1 LLLVRVL
8 QAVAVLLAG
17 LIGLHLPRAFMLLY
31 GLVALLIGAVLCW
44 PTVRQGA
51 PRRSRWLLAIPLLFS
66 SLAYGAGMVH
76 WGFWRWPADRLDLIN
91 ALLLPTLL
99 FLAGLQVPRL
109 GRRFGSALLLAYGAG
124 ALVYLLAALAVSR
137 SPWWAVDQ
145 LFSQSISTAW
155 GPGSGAPLNVR
166 SLEQNA
172 ILAMALVPLAIQLL
186 LPRWAPPA
194 ASATPGRSRLL
205 AGAVLLA
212 ALLGLHGVWSLQGR
226 LGWLALALAAVPAI
240 LALLAKARRQP
251 LAGICLALAAI
262 AAGGLGRQLLA
273 LRAGTGWG
281 QGLCDERWSLQWALL
296 SHLGEAP
303 WGGHQL
309 RVTYRL
315 CNGSAAS
322 FGPSDATV
330 TMAHNVLLDM
340 YNDVGWLAP
349 LLLLAALLPAL
360 VVVLRGFGAA
370 ARARSWNWRVAL
382 AWAWF
387 AVLAMQWIFQPLL
400 YTDGLL
406 YYYSFF
412 VLGVGVAEFDL
423 AEPVSRGLRRPQALI
438 DRGSGFSGLP

>member
-31 GLVALLIGAVLCW
+31 GLVALLSGAVLWW
-44 PTVRQGA
+44 PAVRQGA
-51 PRRSRWLLAIPLLFS
+51 PRRRSWLLAIPLLLS

-124 ALVYLLAALAVSR
+124 ALTYLLAALAVSR

-145 LFSQSISTAW
+145 LFPQSISTAW

-194 ASATPGRSRLL
+194 TSAPPAASATPGRLRLL

-226 LGWLALALAAVPAI
+226 LGWLALALAAAPAI
-240 LALLAKARRQP
+240 PALLAKARRQP

-262 AAGGLGRQLLA
+262 AAAGLGRQLLA

-281 QGLCDERWSLQWALL
+281 QGLCDERWSLHLALL

-309 RVTYRL
+309 RVAYRL

-349 LLLLAALLPAL
+349 LLLLVALLPVL
-360 VVVLRGFGAA
+360 VLLLRGFWAA
-370 ARARSWNWRVAL
+370 GRARRWDWRVTL
-382 AWAWF
+382 GWAWF
-387 AVLAMQWIFQPLL
+387 AVLAIQWLFQPIL
-400 YTDGLL
+400 YADGLL
-406 YYYSFF
+406 YYFSFF
-412 VLGVGVAEFDL
+412 ALGIGATEADL
-423 AEPVSRGLRRPQALI
+423 A
-438 DRGSGFSGLP
+438 DRGVRGVPASGLD

>member
-1 LLLVRVL
+1 MRVL

-31 GLVALLIGAVLCW
+31 GLVALLAGAALWLPVA
-44 PTVRQGA
+44 RQSL
-51 PRRSRWLLAIPLLFS
+51 PRPSRWLLALPLLLS

-76 WGFWRWPADRLDLIN
+76 WGLWRWPADRFDLIN

-145 LFSQSISTAW
+145 LFPQAISTAW

-194 ASATPGRSRLL
+194 VIASAAASAPPRQLAPGRAGPL
-205 AGAVLLA
+205 AGAVLLV

-226 LGWLALALAAVPAI
+226 LGWLALGLAAVPAI
-240 LALLAKARRQP
+240 LALLAKGRRQP

-262 AAGGLGRQLLA
+262 AAAGLGRQQLA

-281 QGLCDERWSLQWALL
+281 QGLCDERWSLHLALL

-309 RVTYRL
+309 RVAYRL

-330 TMAHNVLLDM
+330 TIAHNVLLDM

-349 LLLLAALLPAL
+349 LLLLVAILPAL
-360 VVVLRGFGAA
+360 VVLLRGFGAA
-370 ARARSWNWRVAL
+370 ARAHRWDWRVTL
-382 AWAWF
+382 GWAWF
-387 AVLAMQWIFQPLL
+387 AVLAMQWLFQPLL
-400 YTDGLL
+400 YADGLL
-406 YYYSFF
+406 YYFSFF
-412 VLGVGVAEFDL
+412 ALAIGVAESDL
-423 AEPVSRGLRRPQALI
+423 EETRGA
-438 DRGSGFSGLP
+438 D

>member
-1 LLLVRVL
+1 MRVL

-31 GLVALLIGAVLCW
+31 GLVALLIGAVLWW
-44 PTVRQGA
+44 PAVRQGDR
-51 PRRSRWLLAIPLLFS
+51 RRSRWLLALPLLFS
-66 SLAYGAGMVH
+66 SLFYGAGMVH
-76 WGFWRWPADRLDLIN
+76 WGFWRWPADRFDLIN

-145 LFSQSISTAW
+145 LFLQSISTAW
-155 GPGSGAPLNVR
+155 GPGHGAPLNVR

-186 LPRWAPPA
+186 LPRWASPA
-194 ASATPGRSRLL
+194 ASAPSSASPPPGRSRLL

-226 LGWLALALAAVPAI
+226 LGWLALALAAAPAI
-240 LALLAKARRQP
+240 LALLARARRQP

-281 QGLCDERWSLQWALL
+281 QGLCDERWSLQGALL

-309 RVTYRL
+309 RVAYRL

-322 FGPSDATV
+322 FGPSDANL

-370 ARARSWNWRVAL
+370 ARARRWDWRVAL
-382 AWAWF
+382 GWAWF
-387 AVLAMQWIFQPLL
+387 AVLATQWLFQPLL
-400 YTDGLL
+400 YADGLL
-406 YYYSFF
+406 YYFSFF
-412 VLGVGVAEFDL
+412 ALGVGVAESDL
-423 AEPVSRGLRRPQALI
+423 AEPGARLMPA
-438 DRGSGFSGLP
+438 SGLD

>member
-1 LLLVRVL
+1 M
-8 QAVAVLLAG
+8 LLAG

-31 GLVALLIGAVLCW
+31 GLVALLAGAVLW
-44 PTVRQGA
+44 LPVARQSA
-51 PRRSRWLLAIPLLFS
+51 PRFSRWLLAIPLLLS

-76 WGFWRWPADRLDLIN
+76 WSLWRWPADRLDLIN

-124 ALVYLLAALAVSR
+124 ALAYLLAALAVSR

-145 LFSQSISTAW
+145 LFPQAISTAW
-155 GPGSGAPLNVR
+155 GPGSGAQLNVR

-186 LPRWAPPA
+186 LPRWVPPA

-205 AGAVLLA
+205 AGPVLLA

-226 LGWLALALAAVPAI
+226 LGWLALALVAAPVI
-240 LALLAKARRQP
+240 LALLAKARRWP

-262 AAGGLGRQLLA
+262 AAIAAAGLGRQLIA

-281 QGLCDERWSLQWALL
+281 QGLCDERWSLHWALL
-296 SHLGEAP
+296 NHLGEAP

-309 RVTYRL
+309 RVAYRL

-330 TMAHNVLLDM
+330 TMAHNVLLDI

-349 LLLLAALLPAL
+349 LLLLAAILPAL
-360 VVVLRGFGAA
+360 GVVLRGFGVA
-370 ARARSWNWRVAL
+370 ARARRWDWRVVL
-382 AWAWF
+382 GWAWF
-387 AVLAMQWIFQPLL
+387 AVLATQWLFQPLL
-400 YTDGLL
+400 YADGLL
-406 YYYSFF
+406 YYFSFF
-412 VLGVGVAEFDL
+412 ALGIGVAESDL
-423 AEPVSRGLRRPQALI
+423 AEPVKPRVMAVPGL
-438 DRGSGFSGLP
+438 D

>member
-1 LLLVRVL
+1 MRVL

-31 GLVALLIGAVLCW
+31 GLVALLIGAVLWW
-44 PTVRQGA
+44 PAVRQGDR
-51 PRRSRWLLAIPLLFS
+51 RRSRWLLALPLLFS
-66 SLAYGAGMVH
+66 SLFYGAGMVH
-76 WGFWRWPADRLDLIN
+76 WGFWRWPADRFDLIN

-145 LFSQSISTAW
+145 LFLQSISTAW
-155 GPGSGAPLNVR
+155 GPGHGAPLNVR

-186 LPRWAPPA
+186 LPRWASPA
-194 ASATPGRSRLL
+194 ASPSPGRSRLL

-226 LGWLALALAAVPAI
+226 LGWLALALAAAPAI
-240 LALLAKARRQP
+240 LALLARARRQP

-281 QGLCDERWSLQWALL
+281 QGLCDERWSLQGALL

-309 RVTYRL
+309 RVAYRL

-322 FGPSDATV
+322 FGPSDANL

-370 ARARSWNWRVAL
+370 ARARRWDWRVAL
-382 AWAWF
+382 GWAWF
-387 AVLAMQWIFQPLL
+387 AVLATQWLFQPLL
-400 YTDGLL
+400 YADGLL
-406 YYYSFF
+406 YYFSFF
-412 VLGVGVAEFDL
+412 ALGVGVAESDL
-423 AEPVSRGLRRPQALI
+423 AEPGARLMPA
-438 DRGSGFSGLP
+438 SGLD